1 MQIKNLFFITA
12 LTLGFSFS
20 ACSDDEHN
28 DTSKDATLKL
38 ISSKSEIVPFEDIKV
53 SIDVDLELLYN
64 SYDSIT
70 WSANGAASDYGFFG
84 NQWSQLDDERDLRI
98 TDYRFGKYKVYALGY
113 KDGIVISKDSIEY
126 QVNKPS
132 GDFMS
137 IRWGQSTK
145 NQYLSYVTGVTP
157 NQYLPTYEGWTK
169 IGGVRLDLDYFV
181 ENIDVEYAILRF
193 MPWTSSSNLRTS
205 KDGTIPDVND
215 FDWHD
220 RTEKGNLAR
229 YDIEYTFHH
238 NYLVE
243 LYGAPKLVYSGDDV
257 TQTTLQDEYDA
268 RFSYK
273 LETSYYPVE
282 IWDRPG
288 SSICLVRANNQRG
301 LVNQAGISLVVAQ
314 PHK

>member
-1 MQIKNLFFITA
+1 MQIKNAFFVIA
-12 LTLGFSFS
+12 LTVGFCFS
-20 ACSDDEHN
+20 ACSDDEQN
-28 DTSKDATLKL
+28 ETFKDAKLKL

-84 NQWSQLDDERDLRI
+84 NQWSQIDDERDLRI

-126 QVNKPS
+126 QVNKPN
-132 GDFMS
+132 GDFFS

-145 NQYLSYVTGVTP
+145 NQYLSYVTGITP
-157 NQYLPTYEGWTK
+157 NEYRPTYEGWTE
-169 IGGVRLDLDYFV
+169 IGGVRLDLYYFV
-181 ENIDVEYAILRF
+181 ENTNVEYATLRF
-193 MPWTSSSNLRTS
+193 MPWIASSNLRTS
-205 KDGTIPDVND
+205 KSAAIPDVND

-220 RTEKGNLAR
+220 RTDEGDMAR
-229 YDIEYTFHH
+229 YDMEYTFHH

-257 TQTTLQDEYDA
+257 TQTTLKEEYDT

-273 LETSYYPVE
+273 LESYCYPVE
-282 IWDRPG
+282 IWDTPG
-288 SSICLVRANNQRG
+288 SSICLVRANNWMG
-301 LVNQAGISLVVAQ
+301 GVNQAGISLVVAQ
-314 PHK
+314 PRK